1 MASAVIPRQRSGI
14 ITLLTDFGTTDA
26 FVGVMKGVIL
36 GINRRAQLVDL
47 THEVPAH
54 DVEAAAFVLATA
66 YRFFPTG
73 TVHVVVVDPGV
84 GSERRAIAVAAGGQ
98 LFVAPDNGVLS
109 YVFLHEP
116 TFMAWAIARREFC
129 LSEVSA
135 TFHGRDVFA
144 PVAAHLSLGVAPDEL
159 GPSVTAVVRAKVPEP
174 ILAEKSARGQVVY
187 FDRFGNAIT
196 NLPRNLMG
204 SAPSSGEMTVCVGR
218 HEIRGLVEC
227 YEQGEAGSP
236 IALWGSCGYLEIA
249 VPRGSARELLGLVK
263 GQEVVVQ
270 W

>member
-1 MASAVIPRQRSGI
+1 MAAALIPRQRSGI

-36 GINRRAQLVDL
+36 GINLDARLVDL

-66 YRFFPTG
+66 YRFFPPG

-109 YVFLHEP
+109 YVFGREP
-116 TFMAWAIARREFC
+116 GFLAWTIERRDLC
-129 LSEVSA
+129 LPEVSM

-144 PVAAHLSLGVAPDEL
+144 PVAAHLSLGVGPDEL
-159 GPSVTAVVRAKVPEP
+159 GPNVTTVVRAKVMEP
-174 ILAEKSARGQVVY
+174 TLEERRARGQIIY

-196 NLPRNLMG
+196 NLPRDMMEAVP
-204 SAPSSGEMTVCVGR
+204 SAGGVTVCVGR
-218 HEIRGLVEC
+218 HKIRGLVKC
-227 YEQGEAGSP
+227 YEQGEAGRP
-236 IALWGSCGYLEIA
+236 LALWGSSGFLEIA
-249 VPRGSARELLGLVK
+249 VRRASARELLGLAK
-263 GQEVVVQ
+263 GQEVAVQ